1 MQTAAFGSP
10 ARSDSA
16 KQWDVN
22 RTNCFLAADA
32 FSAGLRDLGCGDGV
46 LTAKLASMGCH
57 VIGVDA
63 SAAQIHAARKRD
75 LDARIMNVLII
86 ARWS

>member
-1 MQTAAFGSP
+1 VV
-10 ARSDSA
+10 DL
-16 KQWDVN
+16 
-22 RTNCFLAADA
+22 LAPRP
-32 FSAGLRDLGCGDGV
+32 GEHILDLGCGDGV
-46 LTAKLASMGCH
+46 LTAKLASTGCH

-63 SAAQIHAARKRD
+63 SAAQIHAARKLD